1 MACRPEHGQ
10 EVGNTMVMKS
20 LNPGGAITMPAAGMF
35 QIKAHALGTGEP
47 VRLVVDGQ
55 AQHNQVDAATVKV
68 LQVTGDLRL
77 IVAPARGGEFGPGA
91 SAQIVLSRGRPGTDA
106 AEGVEL
112 PPISLDG
119 RSEATAGTVSLQGSL
134 LHVRAVTGNETN
146 LEGPASTVG
155 AALRSAFDSQG
166 VYPPSGLALRLHLD
180 RSASMSVPA
189 VREHLDTAVS
199 VVVGAA
205 SIACSGG
212 TITLVTDGS
221 EMTLSGPAE
230 LPDAVTASS
239 AEAVRRIGGGESVST
254 GKNEL
259 TFVISDSAPAA
270 VVDGSSN
277 AVALVL
283 GNQPRP
289 RHPMVVTVDE
299 AVSASLER
307 KRHDAIGE
315 IVDAVVAATRNI
327 VKETHA

>member
-1 MACRPEHGQ
+1 
-10 EVGNTMVMKS
+10 MVMKS

-35 QIKAHALGTGEP
+35 QIRAHALGTGEP

-55 AQHNQVDAATVKV
+55 AQLNQVDAATVKV

-77 IVAPARGGEFGPGA
+77 LVAPARGGEFGPGA

-119 RSEATAGTVSLQGSL
+119 RSEAAAGTVSLQGAL
-134 LHVRAVTGNETN
+134 LNVRAATGNETN

-166 VYPPSGLALRLHLD
+166 VHPPSGLALRLHLD

-199 VVVGAA
+199 IVVGAA

-212 TITLVTDGS
+212 TVTLVTDGAES
-221 EMTLSGPAE
+221 VLAGPAA
-230 LPDAVTASS
+230 LPDAVTAAS
-239 AEAVRRIGGGESVST
+239 AEAIRRIGGGENIGS
-254 GKNEL
+254 GRAAL

-270 VVDGSSN
+270 VVEGTSN
-277 AVALVL
+277 AVSLVL

-299 AVSASLER
+299 NVRASLET

-315 IVDAVVAATRNI
+315 IVDAVVAATRNTA
-327 VKETHA
+327 KENHA